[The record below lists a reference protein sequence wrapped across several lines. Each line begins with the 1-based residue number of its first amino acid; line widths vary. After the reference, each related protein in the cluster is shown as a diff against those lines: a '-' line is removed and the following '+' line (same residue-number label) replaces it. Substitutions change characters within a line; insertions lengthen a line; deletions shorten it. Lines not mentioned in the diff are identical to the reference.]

1 MEGVQGR
8 ARQSAS
14 TQLGERV
21 RQLRVA
27 AGLTQT
33 ELAGNRF
40 SKEYISQI
48 ERGKTRPTQD
58 TIDWLASQL
67 KTDAG
72 YLANGVE
79 TADLARAEALLAQGD
94 ALIAAAKYG
103 EAAAILDGAESVV
116 AGTGLA
122 ELTMRRQ
129 MAHAWAVMEAGE
141 IRKGVDM
148 LIAMQAWTSF
158 VELGT
163 RERADFLFRLGVG
176 RVKLGSTHVAL

>member
-8 ARQSAS
+8 TRQSAS

-33 ELAGNRF
+33 DLAGNRF

-58 TIDWLASQL
+58 TIDWLALQL

-72 YLANGVE
+72 CLEHGVE
-79 TADLARAEALLAQGD
+79 TIQLARAEAMLSQAE
-94 ALIAAAKYG
+94 ALGASKRHE
-103 EAAAILDGAESVV
+103 EAAEAFAGAQSVV
-116 AGTGLA
+116 AATGLS
-122 ELTMRRQ
+122 ELEFRRVPGE
-129 MAHAWAVMEAGE
+129 AWSRRETGE
-141 IRKGVDM
+141 RG
-148 LIAMQAWTSF
+148 TS
-158 VELGT
+158 
-163 RERADFLFRLGVG
+163 VG
-176 RVKLGSTHVAL
+176 RAV